1 MGEGREGIG
10 RQARMNR
17 LSSLLAAMAAAVA
30 MLWSWEVPAQAY
42 PAKPIRLV
50 AVFAAGGTSDLI
62 ARLLA
67 QHLAPTV
74 GQPVVVENRIG
85 SNGIIGTDYVAKSAP
100 DGYTILIAPS
110 GHAINNS
117 LIPTVPYDPI
127 KDFTYVTLIGT
138 VPMVVSVNTA
148 FPANSLAELIAQAK
162 RRPGE
167 INFGSGGPASSNQL
181 ATELFAHMA
190 GIRMTHIP
198 YKGDAPGIADLL
210 AGQIAFIFLNTPA
223 ALPLVKA
230 NKVKALGITSDKRS
244 PLLPEVPA
252 IGETIGGYVA
262 GSWHGIFAPAG
273 LPEPVLRRLNAEF
286 VKVLNQPEVKDK
298 LVSWGV
304 NVVASTP
311 GEFKSF
317 AESEIVKWANVIKT
331 ANVRM

>member
-1 MGEGREGIG
+1 MGARGQGIG
-10 RQARMNR
+10 REAGVGGV
-17 LSSLLAAMAAAVA
+17 SVLLAGLLAGVAA
-30 MLWSWEVPAQAY
+30 LWPCGASAQGY
-42 PAKPIRLV
+42 PSKPIRLV

-67 QHLAPTV
+67 QHLAPAV
-74 GQPVVVENRIG
+74 GQPVVVENRVG
-85 SNGIIGTDYVAKSAP
+85 SNGIIGTDYVAKSPP

-198 YKGDAPGIADLL
+198 YKGDTPGITDLL
-210 AGQIAFIFLNTPA
+210 SGQIAFIFLNTPA
-223 ALPLVKA
+223 ALPLVKS
-230 NKVKALGITSDKRS
+230 NKVKALGITSERRS
-244 PLLPEVPA
+244 PLLPEVPS

-273 LPEPVLRRLNAEF
+273 LPDPVLRRLNVEL
-286 VKVLNQPEVKDK
+286 VRVIQQPDVRDK

-311 GEFKSF
+311 SEFKAF
-317 AESEIVKWANVIKT
+317 AEAEIVKWANVIKT

>member
-1 MGEGREGIG
+1 MGARGQGIG
-10 RQARMNR
+10 REARVGGV
-17 LSSLLAAMAAAVA
+17 SGLLAVLLAGVAA
-30 MLWSWEVPAQAY
+30 LWPCGASAQGY
-42 PAKPIRLV
+42 PSKPIRLV

-67 QHLAPTV
+67 QHLAPAV
-74 GQPVVVENRIG
+74 GQPVVVENRVG
-85 SNGIIGTDYVAKSAP
+85 SNGIIGTDYVAKSPP

-127 KDFTYVTLIGT
+127 RDFTYVTLIGT

-148 FPANSLAELIAQAK
+148 FPAASLAELIAQAK

-210 AGQIAFIFLNTPA
+210 SGQIAFIFLNTPA
-223 ALPLVKA
+223 ALPLVKS
-230 NKVKALGITSDKRS
+230 NKVKALGITSEKRS
-244 PLLPEVPA
+244 PLLPEVPS
-252 IGETIGGYVA
+252 IGETIAGYVA

-286 VKVLNQPEVKDK
+286 VRVIQQPDVRDR

-311 GEFKSF
+311 SEFKAF
-317 AESEIVKWANVIKT
+317 AEAEIVKWANVIKT